1 MENAAPDVTSAP
13 AAPPADSSPATT
25 AVPPRDEAGYAEWRL
40 KGTVV
45 EKQPKPKAE
54 APVPSNKSAEGDQ
67 EPEEKPDSEPGEKP
81 KQEQRRRDTAAD
93 RLQELLGDLKRAGLT
108 PSELKTFKREAQQ
121 QAAQQQPQPSAN
133 PPQPKPE
140 PPKELKPP
148 VLDEYKSWEEFRK
161 AELDYNQQATRQIV
175 QEAMKEL
182 MAQQQAQQ
190 AQQAANQRLEEAEKR
205 YGAEAKGTIASSAQA
220 LFANERIH
228 PAIKGIVNDS
238 PVIAD
243 LLYVMG
249 SNADD
254 FQEFLNLAQ
263 TNPSEALRKAVLLE
277 HMVKEELAK
286 NKQPPN
292 GHEAERDESGR
303 FVKNAPQPKAAPPPA
318 REVSGKASPPPND
331 VDAAFQR
338 NDFQA
343 FRNAANRRDLAAF
356 KGR

>member
-1 MENAAPDVTSAP
+1 MENAAPDVTSAQ
-13 AAPPADSSPATT
+13 APPAESSPATT

-45 EKQPKPKAE
+45 EKQPKPKTE
-54 APVPSNKSAEGDQ
+54 APAPSSESAEGEQ
-67 EPEEKPDSEPGEKP
+67 PEEKTASDSEPGEK
-81 KQEQRRRDTAAD
+81 KQEPQRRRDTAAD

-121 QAAQQQPQPSAN
+121 QAAQQQPPQTSAN

-140 PPKELKPP
+140 PPKELKAP

-161 AELDYNQQATRQIV
+161 AELEYNQQSTRQIV
-175 QEAMKEL
+175 QQAMREFL
-182 MAQQQAQQ
+182 AQQAQAQ

-205 YGAEAKGTIASSAQA
+205 YGPEARSTIASSAQG
-220 LFANERIH
+220 LFGNERI
-228 PAIKGIVNDS
+228 PDDIKRIVNNS

-249 SNADD
+249 SNAGEL
-254 FQEFLNLAQ
+254 QEFLNLAQ
-263 TNPSEALRKAVLLE
+263 TNPDEALRKTVLLE

-286 NKQPPN
+286 NKQPSN

-303 FVKNAPQPKAAPPPA
+303 FVKNAPAKAAPPPA

-338 NDFQA
+338 NDVRA
-343 FRNAANRRDLAAF
+343 YINAANRRDLAAF